1 MIKLIRMRSGEDV
14 IGDVTTENA
23 EYIEIEKPAVLM
35 PVPAPAGQRGH
46 EMSMGMVPWQPF
58 SKSNQFSIPRNWVVT
73 TSDPAD
79 DIENGYRTN
88 FGSGITVTSNKL
100 LVD

>member
-1 MIKLIRMRSGEDV
+1 MKSGEDV
-14 IGDVTTENA
+14 IGDVTEIDSG
-23 EYIEIEKPAVLM
+23 YIVEKPAVLM
-35 PVPAPAGQRGH
+35 PMPGSQGR

-58 SKSNQFSIPRNWVVT
+58 SKNTKFDIPADWVVT
-73 TSDPAD
+73 TSEPAD

-88 FGSGITVTSNKL
+88 FGSGIQVSTNKL

>member
-1 MIKLIRMRSGEDV
+1 MIKLIRMKSGEDV
-14 IGDVTTENA
+14 IGDVTKIDTG
-23 EYIEIEKPAVLM
+23 YILEKPAVLM
-35 PVPAPAGQRGH
+35 PMPASAGR

-58 SKSNQFSIPRNWVVT
+58 SKSTKFSIPDDWVVT
-73 TSDPAD
+73 TSEPAD

-88 FGSGITVTSNKL
+88 FGSGITITTNKL

>member
-1 MIKLIRMRSGEDV
+1 MIKLIRMKSGEDV
-14 IGDVTTENA
+14 IGDVTEIDTG
-23 EYIEIEKPAVLM
+23 YIVEKPAVLM
-35 PVPAPAGQRGH
+35 PMPASQGR

-58 SKSNQFSIPRNWVVT
+58 SKSTKFSIPGDWVVT

-88 FGSGITVTSNKL
+88 YGSGIQVATNKL